1 MLFFLQGGSF
11 SPLLSCVQ
19 VIQSSRPHF
28 GWWVTI
34 LWMNGIIGDAST
46 QQCAEQLVR
55 VVEGLPLVPGGLV
68 LGLYD
73 GNADPYLKV

>member
-1 MLFFLQGGSF
+1 M
-11 SPLLSCVQ
+11 
-19 VIQSSRPHF
+19 
-28 GWWVTI
+28 TI
-34 LWMNGIIGDAST
+34 LWMNGMIGDAST